1 MGADSARFWYP
12 RAVNVANRLQT
23 SKESDLMQRFLRL
36 LTTAIL
42 IASFAASI
50 RANGLESLENFVK
63 TVKSGKSEFQQTVT
77 SPARAP
83 NPSGDAAGSAP
94 RIKTSSG
101 SFEFQRPGK
110 FKFQYKKPFEQL
122 ILADG
127 TSLWIYDADLNQAT
141 QRKQSTAFANTPA
154 ALIASATDLSALRTE
169 FTLESAPEKDGLNW
183 VSARPKAADSTL
195 QTVRIGFK
203 GDALQ
208 QLDITDSFGQ
218 RSVINFTSMQAN
230 ISLPASSF
238 QFILPAKA
246 ELLKQ

>member
-1 MGADSARFWYP
+1 MKDL
-12 RAVNVANRLQT
+12 RA
-23 SKESDLMQRFLRL
+23 FLNATL
-36 LTTAIL
+36 L
-42 IASFAASI
+42 IAVCALSMPA
-50 RANGLESLENFVK
+50 RALNGLESLENFVK

-77 SPARAP
+77 SPARA
-83 NPSGDAAGSAP
+83 GEAP
-94 RIKTSSG
+94 RVKNSSG
-101 SFEFQRPGK
+101 TFEFQRPGK

-127 TSLWIYDADLNQAT
+127 TSLCIYDADLNQAS
-141 QRKQSTAFANTPA
+141 QRKQSAAFANTPA
-154 ALIASATDLSALRTE
+154 ALIASATDLSALRNE
-169 FTLESAPEKDGLNW
+169 FTLENAPEKDGLVW

-218 RSVINFTSMQAN
+218 RSLINFTAMQIN
-230 ISLPASSF
+230 PSLPSSSF
-238 QFILPAKA
+238 QFTLPAKA

>member
-1 MGADSARFWYP
+1 MKHL
-12 RAVNVANRLQT
+12 RAFFNATL
-23 SKESDLMQRFLRL
+23 
-36 LTTAIL
+36 L
-42 IASFAASI
+42 IAVCAISMPA
-50 RANGLESLENFVK
+50 RALNGLESLENFVK

-77 SPARAP
+77 PPARA
-83 NPSGDAAGSAP
+83 GEAP
-94 RIKTSSG
+94 RVKNSSG
-101 SFEFQRPGK
+101 TFEFQRPDK

-127 TSLWIYDADLNQAT
+127 TSLWIYDADLNQAS

-154 ALIASATDLSALRTE
+154 ALIASATDLSALKSE
-169 FTLESAPEKDGLNW
+169 FTLENAPEKDGLVW
-183 VSARPKAADSTL
+183 VSARPKASDSTL

-218 RSVINFTSMQAN
+218 RSLINFAAMQIN
-230 ISLPASSF
+230 SSLPASSF
-238 QFILPAKA
+238 QFTLPKGA

>member
-1 MGADSARFWYP
+1 MMLNMPTDSFFLKRRWAQMAVAVAMLSIALYADSVW
-12 RAVNVANRLQT
+12 
-23 SKESDLMQRFLRL
+23 
-36 LTTAIL
+36 
-42 IASFAASI
+42 
-50 RANGLESLENFVK
+50 ANGLESLENFVK
-63 TVKSGKSEFQQTVT
+63 TAKSGKSEFQQTVT
-77 SPARAP
+77 SPARA
-83 NPSGDAAGSAP
+83 GEAP
-94 RIKTSSG
+94 RVKNSSG

-141 QRKQSTAFANTPA
+141 QRKQSSAFANTPA
-154 ALIASATDLSALRTE
+154 ALIASATDLSALRAE
-169 FTLESAPEKDGLNW
+169 FTLENAPDKDGLVW

-218 RSVINFTSMQAN
+218 RSVINFTAMQVN
-230 ISLPASSF
+230 LSLPADAF
-238 QFILPAKA
+238 KFILPAKA
-246 ELLKQ
+246 EVLKQ